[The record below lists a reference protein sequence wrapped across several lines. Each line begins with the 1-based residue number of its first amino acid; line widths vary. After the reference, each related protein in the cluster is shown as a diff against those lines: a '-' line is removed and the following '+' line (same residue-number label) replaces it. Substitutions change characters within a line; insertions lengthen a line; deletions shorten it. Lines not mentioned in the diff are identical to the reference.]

1 MRQQKSFFITI
12 FTFSANII
20 NLLLVRRF
28 HGNSYVAAKNQT
40 ATLLFFCIVRI
51 FLHNNIHMDILPES
65 LIYSN
70 LGKIGMVVFFCHHHL
85 KFYTLASLGQDDI
98 LQFFLCF
105 RYFTPR
111 QSASMN
117 CGIFER
123 ILPFSAEMGFMP

>member
-1 MRQQKSFFITI
+1 M
-12 FTFSANII
+12 
-20 NLLLVRRF
+20 LL
-28 HGNSYVAAKNQT
+28 HKNQT

-105 RYFTPR
+105 RIIYIGFPR
-111 QSASMN
+111 KSWNSM
-117 CGIFER
+117 
-123 ILPFSAEMGFMP
+123 